1 MYSSRERGDFPPSSA
16 SDAVYPL
23 ALMVVVIPHEHRT
36 VRLEMTTPGCIPT
49 MIGRPHP
56 RHWIV
61 AATAFSELLTF
72 FPTLMTARLLM
83 VVSRAFRSAAQPTD
97 RDGPDRP

>member
-1 MYSSRERGDFPPSSA
+1 
-16 SDAVYPL
+16 
-23 ALMVVVIPHEHRT
+23 
-36 VRLEMTTPGCIPT
+36 
-49 MIGRPHP
+49 
-56 RHWIV
+56 V